1 MLPAIMG
8 ATAVLSKH
16 VGFWG
21 ASAHDAGV
29 RNPPV
34 VVVGV
39 LLEALFYSGVVT
51 SSDESWLQRLVW
63 CFFLHFL
70 QRNLD
75 GH

>member
-1 MLPAIMG
+1 MG
-8 ATAVLSKH
+8 ATAVLSGH

-21 ASAHDAGV
+21 ASEHDAGV

-39 LLEALFYSGVVT
+39 SSEIFYFSGVMTLVG
-51 SSDESWLQRLVW
+51 ESLLQRLVW

-70 QRNLD
+70 QQNLD
-75 GH
+75 VH